1 MNRNKALTDRLQEVL
16 LDGKWIANT
25 NYKAQLNSVNWLQA
39 TQKINELNSIAALTY
54 NINYYLSGLTNA
66 FENRRLNIRD

>member
-16 LDGKWIANT
+16 LDSKWIANT
-25 NYKAQLNSVNWLQA
+25 NYKAQLTSVSWLQA
-39 TQKINELNSIAALTY
+39 TQKVNELNSIAALTY
-54 NINYYLSGLTNA
+54 HINYYLSGLTNA